1 MKKTRFLSSSC
12 SYGASTYNIIGKY
25 KRRITPKEA
34 RRLQSFS
41 ENFICNEN
49 DYQAYK
55 QFGNAVNVKV
65 IEYIAK

>member
-1 MKKTRFLSSSC
+1 MKKPDFFPVLVAMVHLS
-12 SYGASTYNIIGKY
+12 IIGKY

-34 RRLQSFS
+34 SRLQSFS
-41 ENFICNEN
+41 ENFICNVN
-49 DYQAYK
+49 DYQTYK

>member
-1 MKKTRFLSSSC
+1 MVHLP
-12 SYGASTYNIIGKY
+12 IICKY

-34 RRLQSFS
+34 SRLQSFS